1 MDLLHGGIQI
11 TDKKITLK
19 GCCKL
24 LHEIYESNRTSLR
37 LFSDERQ
44 FTIFHWVKWQSCLH
58 LVLLTSTCG
67 ILSTEIVAINSFGR
81 LFSTSSIMMSML
93 WQGSSP
99 MMLVNRT
106 NLELFN
112 FIEPNSNSNFYP
124 QTELTPNFT
133 VIKWCKLVEN
143 GSFRYEFGLI
153 LVRWIELS
161 SSIEP
166 SNLIEFPALIELKL
180 VQVRFIRSLNDVSN
194 CPGK

>member
-1 MDLLHGGIQI
+1 MLLSQNVTLIEAKNPRKIMDLLHGGIQI

-67 ILSTEIVAINSFGR
+67 ILSTEIVAINSFIR
-81 LFSTSSIMMSML
+81 LFSTSSIIMSLSML

-99 MMLVNRT
+99 MIQKAKMCLLFSVKLCHSKT
-106 NLELFN
+106 NKSKVAYSTK
-112 FIEPNSNSNFYP
+112 ISP
-124 QTELTPNFT
+124 
-133 VIKWCKLVEN
+133 
-143 GSFRYEFGLI
+143 
-153 LVRWIELS
+153 
-161 SSIEP
+161 
-166 SNLIEFPALIELKL
+166 
-180 VQVRFIRSLNDVSN
+180 
-194 CPGK
+194 